1 MLMLTQSHHA
11 FTERGLVP
19 RLQRYEAHSL
29 NLSESDLK
37 MGFQP
42 LTRGSVSKCFATELS
57 LSPCSLASFP
67 VFRSQT
73 VLETAFRIG
82 LKGFLRIRRM
92 ISLAR
97 RLNGLFPMTG
107 I

>member
-29 NLSESDLK
+29 TVSESELK

-57 LSPCSLASFP
+57 LSPSSLASFP

-73 VLETAFRIG
+73 VLETEFRIG
-82 LKGFLRIRRM
+82 FIGFLRTRRM
-92 ISLAR
+92 ISFVR
-97 RLNGLFPMTG
+97 
-107 I
+107 